1 MMVDMRV
8 ICTQQQEIGCLRI
21 QLDRG
26 AIHVL
31 NREHHVKRGARLCA
45 AGRGLYLDDEELILR
60 RAERALGLCPL
71 RCVT

>member
-1 MMVDMRV
+1 MRV
-8 ICTQQQEIGCLRI
+8 ICTQQQEIGRLGI

-31 NREHHVKRGARLCA
+31 NREHDIKRGARLCA

-60 RAERALGLCPL
+60 RAGRALDLCPI